1 MTPPIRRKFIFFLV
15 LFNLIA
21 LPVLFCLSNQKLTS
35 FANQERVVL
44 PSYGPVAGFSLIERS
59 GREIS
64 LQDLRGR
71 VWLANFIF
79 TSCAGQCPTL
89 NLKMSGLQKKL
100 PDQVQLVSFSV
111 DPERDTPEV
120 LSEYANR
127 YHAEGE
133 RWLFLTGDKKTMNH
147 VLTRFY
153 VNNAEDPNLHSLRF
167 ALVDSSGQIRGYYNS
182 EDDEAMEKLL
192 EDARALLHE
201 EK

>member
-1 MTPPIRRKFIFFLV
+1 MKNDPALRFKIVFWGSHCV
-15 LFNLIA
+15 LLAGIIISLTSYVLRHRTRPA
-21 LPVLFCLSNQKLTS
+21 LPLYASVPEFT
-35 FANQERVVL
+35 FT
-44 PSYGPVAGFSLIERS
+44 ERS
-59 GREIS
+59 GQKIALR
-64 LQDLRGR
+64 DLRGKIWIADF
-71 VWLANFIF
+71 VF
-79 TSCAGQCPTL
+79 THCAGPCPMMTSRM
-89 NLKMSGLQKKL
+89 KDLQTEFANNS
-100 PDQVQLVSFSV
+100 DVRLVSFSV

-192 EDARALLHE
+192 KDARALLHE